1 MRSVFK
7 RRKRNGTAEAEETLD
22 KNEAEESR
30 LTRKD
35 GPAGQG
41 GDNQADEGAEE
52 GVWRFA
58 RAERASV
65 IVDAADY
72 FAHMQDAMLAAK
84 RRIFLIGWDFD
95 TRIHL
100 TLGRRWWQR
109 PFKREHPRR
118 LGSFIG
124 WLVRHRPEL
133 EVRILKW
140 SVSVFQ
146 FLLRGS
152 MAWDLLRWARHKRI
166 KFKFDNAH
174 PIACSHHQKIA
185 VLDDRLAVCGGIDMT
200 DRRWDTRKHL
210 EHDGRRRAVNRRT
223 KYMPWHDATMMM
235 EGDIA
240 AALADIGHGRWER
253 AGGGDLPQIVPST
266 QSLWPEKLAVQ
277 FEDVEVGIARTRA
290 AYRDCDEV
298 REIEAL
304 FIRHIREAKRS
315 IYAESQYFASRVV
328 AEAILA
334 RMQEPDPPEIVIVH
348 PAHADGWLE
357 QQAMDHARSALVR
370 AIEEADR
377 DDRFSLWTPY
387 TGETAIYVHAKLMVV
402 DDTVLRIGSANLNNR
417 SLGLDSECDVV
428 IDSRRP
434 GNEHAADA
442 ITALR
447 CSLLAEHLGM
457 EESDLGDLLATHGSM
472 RAAIENAGDPAGRH
486 LRRYRPPTLTAT
498 ERQLAESEFLDPE
511 RPQDMF
517 EPFAKGGLFR
527 KGSRLARVRER
538 LNWRRRATK

>member
-1 MRSVFK
+1 MSGAGDVDGERPDSV
-7 RRKRNGTAEAEETLD
+7 D
-22 KNEAEESR
+22 
-30 LTRKD
+30 D
-35 GPAGQG
+35 
-41 GDNQADEGAEE
+41 

-72 FAHMQDAMLAAK
+72 FAHMQEAMLAAK

-100 TLGRRWWQR
+100 TFGRKWWQR

-124 WLVRHRPEL
+124 WLVRHRPDL

-140 SVSVFQ
+140 SVSVLQ

-166 KFKFDNAH
+166 KFKFDSAH

-185 VLDDRLAVCGGIDMT
+185 VLDDRLAVCGGIDIT
-200 DRRWDTRKHL
+200 DRRWDTR
-210 EHDGRRRAVNRRT
+210 EHRAHDSRRRSVTRRH
-223 KYMPWHDATMMM
+223 YMPWHDVTMMM
-235 EGDIA
+235 EGEVA
-240 AALADIGHGRWER
+240 AALAEIGHGRWER
-253 AGGGDLPQIVPST
+253 AGGGDLAKIAPSK
-266 QSLWPEKLAVQ
+266 QSLWPEHLAVQ
-277 FEDVEVGIARTRA
+277 FENVEVGIARTRA
-290 AYRDCDEV
+290 EYRECDEV

-304 FIRHIREAKRS
+304 FKRHIREAKRF

-348 PAHADGWLE
+348 PDHADGWLE
-357 QQAMDHARSALVR
+357 QQAMDHARAALTR
-370 AIEEADR
+370 AIDEADR
-377 DDRFSLWTPY
+377 NDRFSLWTPY
-387 TGETAIYVHAKLMVV
+387 TGETAIYVHAKLMVI
-402 DDTVLRIGSANLNNR
+402 DDAVLRIGSANLNNR
-417 SLGLDSECDVV
+417 SLGLDSECDVF

-434 GNEHAADA
+434 GNGHAADA
-442 ITALR
+442 IAALR
-447 CSLLAEHLGM
+447 CSLLGEHLGL
-457 EESDLGDLLATHGSM
+457 EVGDLGRLLEQHGSM
-472 RAAIENAGDPAGRH
+472 RAAIENAGNPEGRH
-486 LRRYRPPTLTAT
+486 MRRYRAPTLTAA

-527 KGSRLARVRER
+527 KGSRLARMRER
-538 LNWRRRATK
+538 LKWQGKAPK